1 MGRDREHDERGGRL
15 HLALEI
21 LRRIPHGQGFTARQL
36 HMRLQT
42 AGIVT
47 SLRTVQRILH
57 EDLVPLCA
65 VVCSQDKMPFR
76 YAWPQQEISWP
87 QALQSP
93 QDSMLVAMARA
104 HLALPA
110 VGTPRPAQGW
120 ENKLHVL
127 DVPVPRHGARM
138 SEVVL
143 STLCTAL
150 YHDLEVLLHQVSGE
164 IPRRLRPLGLLVSQ
178 GQLDLV
184 ALALP
189 EEALCHLPLAGMGQ
203 VELTAQTFQRPPG
216 FDLTQALRSRLRFH
230 TSKAIVAQLLDH
242 PQLRAHSVTEHHQ
255 GVEVSAYVLDE
266 TAAQAWLH
274 RHKDDIWNV
283 DKNAWNEGDERT

>member
-1 MGRDREHDERGGRL
+1 MGRDQEHDARGGRL
-15 HLALEI
+15 RLALEI
-21 LRRIPHGQGFTARQL
+21 LRRIPHGQGATAREL
-36 HMRLQT
+36 HARLR
-42 AGIVT
+42 AAAIDT

-57 EDLVPLCA
+57 EDLVPLCGI
-65 VVCSQDKMPFR
+65 VCTQDKMPFR
-76 YAWPQQEISWP
+76 YVWPAQEITWPQT
-87 QALQSP
+87 LQSP
-93 QDSMLVAMARA
+93 QDSMLVAIARA
-104 HLALPA
+104 HLALP
-110 VGTPRPAQGW
+110 VTSAQGW

-127 DVPVPRHGARM
+127 DAPVPRHGARM

-150 YHDLEVLLHQVSGE
+150 YHDLEVLLHQASGE
-164 IPRRLRPLGLLVSQ
+164 TPRRLRPLGLLVSQ

-283 DKNAWNEGDERT
+283 DKEAWSEDSELT